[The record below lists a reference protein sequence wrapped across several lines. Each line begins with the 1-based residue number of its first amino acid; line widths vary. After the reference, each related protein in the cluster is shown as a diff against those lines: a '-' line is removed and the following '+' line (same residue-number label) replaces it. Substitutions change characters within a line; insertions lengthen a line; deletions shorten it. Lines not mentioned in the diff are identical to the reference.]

1 MRKPLVLKTLSWI
14 ILVPSGAA
22 LVLFSVVNRHAV
34 TVDFWPLDIALEL
47 RLFVVILGV
56 LMFGVLWGGL
66 AAWLAG
72 GGARRRAREAQRRA
86 DTTQSDLRQAR
97 QKIERLENDLKVDRT
112 VNASTVDAKAL
123 PPADAA

>member
-34 TVDFWPLDIALEL
+34 TVDFWPLDHTLEL

-56 LMFGVLWGGL
+56 LMIGVLWGGL

-86 DTTQSDLRQAR
+86 DTMTSDLRQAQ
-97 QKIERLENDLKVDRT
+97 QKNERLENHLSEAQA
-112 VNASTVDAKAL
+112 VNAAPLDAKAL